1 MLTNNKPLIG
11 IIGAMKPEIDA
22 LKEKLTNKEIS
33 TISGVEF
40 VRGCF
45 EGTEVVAAVCG
56 IGKVFA
62 AICAQT
68 MILTYKPDLVINIG
82 VAGSNSLLLNIG
94 DIAVADS
101 VVQHDMDTSP
111 LGDPLGLISGI
122 NIINFPC
129 EKDYVKLF
137 EDACDE
143 VHMQRQ
149 TGVIASGDC
158 FVNSSEK
165 KVWLKENFNA
175 IACEMEG
182 GSIGHV
188 CYVNDTP
195 FCVIRAMSDN
205 GDEESNRDYVD
216 ALQRA
221 SDNALDVMYT
231 FLRKI

>member
-1 MLTNNKPLIG
+1 MPTNNKPLIG
-11 IIGAMKPEIDA
+11 VIGAMKPEIDA
-22 LKEKLTNKEIS
+22 LKAKLCDT
-33 TISGVEF
+33 TVTAVSGVEF
-40 VRGCF
+40 VRGTLD
-45 EGTEVVAAVCG
+45 GVEVIAAVCG

-62 AICAQT
+62 ALCAQAL
-68 MILTYKPDLVINIG
+68 ILTFHPDLVVNIG
-82 VAGSNSLLLNIG
+82 VAGSTSPELNIG

-129 EKDYVKLF
+129 AAPYVTLF
-137 EDACDE
+137 ENACDSLGL
-143 VHMQRQ
+143 HRQ

-158 FVNSSEK
+158 FVHSSAK
-165 KVWLKENFNA
+165 KAFLQENFNA

-182 GSIGHV
+182 GAIGHV
-188 CYVNDTP
+188 CYVNGTP

-205 GDEESNRDYVD
+205 GDESSDRDYTD
-216 ALQRA
+216 SLQRA
-221 SDNALDVMYT
+221 SDAALDVMFA

>member
-1 MLTNNKPLIG
+1 MIG

-22 LKEKLTNKEIS
+22 LKEKITNKEI
-33 TISGVEF
+33 TTVSGVEF
-40 VRGCF
+40 VRGQF
-45 EGTEVVAAVCG
+45 EGVDVVAAVCG

-68 MILTYKPDLVINIG
+68 MILTYKPDLIINIG
-82 VAGSNSLLLNIG
+82 VAGSNSPLLNIG

-129 EKDYVKLF
+129 AEQYVKLF
-137 EDACDE
+137 EAACDD
-143 VHMQRQ
+143 VGMNRQ

-158 FVNSSEK
+158 FVNSSAK

-182 GSIGHV
+182 ASIGHV
-188 CYVNDTP
+188 CYVNDTQ
-195 FCVIRAMSDN
+195 FCIIRAMSDN
-205 GDEESNRDYVD
+205 GDEDSNRDYVD

-221 SDNALDVMYT
+221 SDNALEVMYA